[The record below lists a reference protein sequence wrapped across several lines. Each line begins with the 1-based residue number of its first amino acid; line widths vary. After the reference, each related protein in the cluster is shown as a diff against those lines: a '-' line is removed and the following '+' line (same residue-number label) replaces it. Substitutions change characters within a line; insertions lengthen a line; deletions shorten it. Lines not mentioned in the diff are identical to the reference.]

1 MAILIAAVL
10 KKGYDF
16 MKMFLEKIEESISSI
31 LLISTSLLVFTQ
43 VILRKFFNYS
53 IYWSEEVSLL
63 MIVWFIFIG
72 CSVAAR
78 ENAHISMEILDNIL
92 PNKGKKITN
101 IIINL
106 ISMVFCAIL
115 LYAGVSMVNN
125 AIELNSMATSIPMPL
140 WVAYASVP
148 VGMGLMLIQY
158 IFKFAESVKSL
169 IVVEEDEVKR

>member
-1 MAILIAAVL
+1 
-10 KKGYDF
+10 

-31 LLISTSLLVFTQ
+31 LLISTSVLVFTQ

-53 IYWSEEVSLL
+53 IHWSEEVSLL

-78 ENAHISMEILDNIL
+78 ENAHISMEILDNVL
-92 PNKGKKITN
+92 PGKGKKITN

-106 ISMVFCAIL
+106 INMIFCTVL
-115 LYAGVSMVNN
+115 LYAGISMVNN
-125 AIELNSMATSIPMPL
+125 AIQLNSMATSIPMPL
-140 WVAYASVP
+140 WIAYASVP

-158 IFKFAESVKSL
+158 IFKLVESVKL
-169 IVVEEDEVKR
+169 LTVEEDRDGVKK